1 MRKLTFIVTL
11 FFLAAA
17 AGRAQKLESLPG
29 YVPIEELNLFPP
41 DDLSVEVNLDGP
53 LLHMVAASA
62 KGDDPGF
69 SAVMAGL
76 KSIKAQVYPLKG
88 VDAAAVKVKIGRAV
102 HWLEAHGWKSSI
114 RVREKGDE
122 TYIYLKQT
130 DDRIEGL
137 TLLSLSAG
145 DEAVI
150 INIVGKID
158 PAELGRLGK
167 NLNLPQLRKATARGG
182 AGTPAKKS
190 EGGDPP

>member
-1 MRKLTFIVTL
+1 MRKPLVLIVTL

-41 DDLSVEVNLDGP
+41 DELSVEVNLDGP
-53 LLHMVAASA
+53 VLRMVAAAA

-76 KSIKAQVYPLKG
+76 KSIKVQVYPLKG
-88 VDAAAVKVKIGRAV
+88 VDPGAVKVKIGRAV
-102 HWLEAHGWKSSI
+102 HWLEDHGWKSSI

-122 TYIYLKQT
+122 TYIYLQQT
-130 DDRIEGL
+130 GDRIDGL

-150 INIVGKID
+150 INIVGRID

-167 NLNLPQLRKATARGG
+167 SLNVPQLQKM
-182 AGTPAKKS
+182 PAKDGARKPVKKP
-190 EGGDPP
+190 E